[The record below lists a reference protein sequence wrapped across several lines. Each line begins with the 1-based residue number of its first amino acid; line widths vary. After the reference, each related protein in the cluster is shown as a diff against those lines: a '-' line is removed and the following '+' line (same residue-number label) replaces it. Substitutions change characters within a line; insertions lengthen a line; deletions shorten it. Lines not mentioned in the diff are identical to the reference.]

1 MTKFM
6 TESFW
11 KNVLPICLIWNC
23 SVLFAGEVPAPAPSE
38 PTKHSFLDPVS
49 DFVREDILH
58 PVRPFE
64 LVPGKDPNG
73 WSFLIEP
80 YIWAPNVSGLTGF
93 SGLPALKVNASNR
106 SILENLKWGIMG
118 NAEVRKGRWGLM
130 AGGMYMELE
139 NSANLGGNL
148 YKSGT
153 VNLEQGVASLAL
165 AYRIIDDY
173 RGFLD
178 FYAGA
183 RYYYL
188 GMSASLSTDSSGI
201 QSISD
206 DITDAVAARINTRV
220 EDAVQAIRDQVIAAI
235 DAKKDALLAEIA
247 SNVSADLKRRL
258 FRRAAMNDIANRTD
272 RDLVG
277 YGVDISKLELL
288 RNFKQGTRGAIAE
301 YVRAVVARDV
311 AVARGEVTSAVEN
324 RVTAAKAKVS
334 KELAQDIED
343 SLPTTASNDQWWVDP
358 ILGFRGQVNFTR
370 WLYLHAQADVG
381 GFGAGSQI
389 AWNVMAGVGV
399 NFTRNVFAEVGYRYM
414 YVDYTNSDFF
424 YLMNFYGIYSSIG
437 VKF

>member
-1 MTKFM
+1 MNK
-6 TESFW
+6 SFW
-11 KNVLPICLIWNC
+11 GIQAILPTCLILGC
-23 SVLFAGEVPAPAPSE
+23 SALVAGEVPAPAAAE
-38 PTKHSFLDPVS
+38 PTKHSFLEPVS
-49 DFVREDILH
+49 DFVRDDVLH
-58 PVRPFE
+58 PVHPFE
-64 LVPGKDPNG
+64 MVPGKDPNG

-80 YIWAPNVSGLTGF
+80 YIWAPNASGLTGF
-93 SGLPALKVNASNR
+93 SGLPALQVNASNR
-106 SILENLKWGIMG
+106 TILENLKWGIMG

-139 NSANLGGNL
+139 SSANLGGNL

-153 VNLEQGVASLAL
+153 VSLDQGVASLAL

-188 GMSASLSTDSSGI
+188 GMSASLTTDSSGI
-201 QSISD
+201 QAVSD

-247 SNVSADLKRRL
+247 SNVNADLKRRL
-258 FRRAAMNDIANRTD
+258 FRRAAMNDISNRAD
-272 RDLVG
+272 GDLARS
-277 YGVDISKLELL
+277 GVDISKLDLL
-288 RNFKQGTRGAIAE
+288 RNFNQGTRGAIAE

-311 AVARGEVTSAVEN
+311 AVARGEVTSAIDS
-324 RVTAAKAKVS
+324 RVAAAKAKVS
-334 KELAQDIED
+334 KELAQDIEN
-343 SLPTTASNDQWWVDP
+343 SLPTSASNDQWWVDP

-389 AWNVMAGVGV
+389 AWNIMAGLGV

-414 YVDYTNSDFF
+414 YIDYTNSDFF

-437 VKF
+437 LKF

>member
-1 MTKFM
+1 MNK
-6 TESFW
+6 SFGGIQAI
-11 KNVLPICLIWNC
+11 LSTCLILGG
-23 SVLFAGEVPAPAPSE
+23 SALVAGEVPAPAAPE

-49 DFVREDILH
+49 DFVRDDILH

-64 LVPGKDPNG
+64 MVPGKDPNG

-80 YIWAPNVSGLTGF
+80 YIWAPNASGLTGF
-93 SGLPALKVNASNR
+93 SGLPALEVNASNR
-106 SILENLKWGIMG
+106 TILENLKWGIMG

-139 NSANLGGNL
+139 SSANLGGNL

-153 VNLEQGVASLAL
+153 AGLDQGVASLAL
-165 AYRIIDDY
+165 AYRVINDY

-188 GMSASLSTDSSGI
+188 GMSASLTTDSSGI
-201 QSISD
+201 QAVSD

-220 EDAVQAIRDQVIAAI
+220 EDAVQAIRDQVIAEI
-235 DAKKDALLAEIA
+235 DARKDALLAEIA
-247 SNVSADLKRRL
+247 SNVNADLKRRL
-258 FRRAAMNDIANRTD
+258 FRRAAMNDISNRAD
-272 RDLVG
+272 GDLIRS
-277 YGVDISKLELL
+277 GVDISKLDLL
-288 RNFKQGTRGAIAE
+288 RDFKQGTRGAIAE
-301 YVRAVVARDV
+301 YVRAVVARQV
-311 AVARGEVTSAVEN
+311 AVARGEVTSAIDS
-324 RVTAAKAKVS
+324 RVAAAKAKVS
-334 KELAQDIED
+334 KELAQDIEGA
-343 SLPTTASNDQWWVDP
+343 LPTSASNDQWWVDP

-424 YLMNFYGIYSSIG
+424 YLMNFYGIYSAIG
-437 VKF
+437 LKF

>member
-1 MTKFM
+1 MSK
-6 TESFW
+6 SFLGFQA
-11 KNVLPICLIWNC
+11 VLPACLIWGC
-23 SVLFAGEVPAPAPSE
+23 SVLVAGEVPAPATPE

-49 DFVREDILH
+49 DFVRDDILH

-64 LVPGKDPNG
+64 MVPGKDPNG

-80 YIWAPNVSGLTGF
+80 YIWAPNASGLTGF
-93 SGLPALKVNASNR
+93 SGLPALEVNASNR
-106 SILENLKWGIMG
+106 TILENLKWGIMG

-139 NSANLGGNL
+139 SSANLGGNL

-153 VNLEQGVASLAL
+153 AGLDQGVASLAL
-165 AYRIIDDY
+165 AYRIINDY

-188 GMSASLSTDSSGI
+188 GMSASLTTDSSGI
-201 QSISD
+201 QAVSD

-235 DAKKDALLAEIA
+235 DARKDALLAEVA
-247 SNVSADLKRRL
+247 SNVNADLKRRL
-258 FRRAAMNDIANRTD
+258 FRRAAMNDISNRAD
-272 RDLVG
+272 GDLLRS
-277 YGVDISKLELL
+277 GVDISKLDLL
-288 RNFKQGTRGAIAE
+288 RDFKQGTRGAIAE
-301 YVRAVVARDV
+301 YVRAVVARQV
-311 AVARGEVTSAVEN
+311 AVARGEVTSAIDS
-324 RVTAAKAKVS
+324 RVAAAKAKVS
-334 KELAQDIED
+334 KELAQDIEGA
-343 SLPTTASNDQWWVDP
+343 LPTSASNDQWWVDP

-389 AWNVMAGVGV
+389 AWNVMAGVGI

-424 YLMNFYGIYSSIG
+424 YLMNFYGIYSAIG
-437 VKF
+437 LKF

>member
-1 MTKFM
+1 M

-11 KNVLPICLIWNC
+11 KAVLPVCLIWNC
-23 SVLFAGEVPAPAPSE
+23 SVLVAGEVPAPAAS
-38 PTKHSFLDPVS
+38 PTQHSFFDPVS
-49 DFVREDILH
+49 DFVRDDILH

-64 LVPGKDPNG
+64 MVPGKDPNG

-106 SILENLKWGIMG
+106 SILENLQWGIMG

-188 GMSASLSTDSSGI
+188 GMSASLSPDSSGI

-206 DITDAVAARINTRV
+206 DITDGVAARINSRV

-247 SNVSADLKRRL
+247 SNVSADLKQRL
-258 FRRAAMNDIANRTD
+258 FRRAALNDISNRTD
-272 RDLVG
+272 RDLVRS
-277 YGVDISKLELL
+277 GVDLSKLDLV
-288 RNFKQGTRGAIAE
+288 RSFSNGTRGAIAE

-311 AVARGEVTSAVEN
+311 AAARGEVNSAIEN
-324 RVTAAKAKVS
+324 RVASAKAKVS

-389 AWNVMAGVGV
+389 AWNVMAGLGV

>member
-1 MTKFM
+1 M

-11 KNVLPICLIWNC
+11 KAVLPVCLIWNC
-23 SVLFAGEVPAPAPSE
+23 SVLVAGEVPAPAAS
-38 PTKHSFLDPVS
+38 PTQHSFLDPVS
-49 DFVREDILH
+49 DFVRDDILH

-64 LVPGKDPNG
+64 MVPGKDPNG

-106 SILENLKWGIMG
+106 SILENLQWGIMG

-188 GMSASLSTDSSGI
+188 GMSASLSPDSSGI

-206 DITDAVAARINTRV
+206 DITDGVAARINSRV

-247 SNVSADLKRRL
+247 SNVSADLKQRL
-258 FRRAAMNDIANRTD
+258 FRRAALNDISNRTD
-272 RDLVG
+272 RDLVRS
-277 YGVDISKLELL
+277 GVDLSKLDLV
-288 RNFKQGTRGAIAE
+288 RSFSNGTRGAIAE

-311 AVARGEVTSAVEN
+311 AAARGEVNSAIEN
-324 RVTAAKAKVS
+324 RVASAKAKVS

-389 AWNVMAGVGV
+389 AWNVMAGLGV